1 MDDIRVG
8 LKVTVDEAQK
18 QAVTQTEAMVAGLG
32 AKVAAMS
39 GAATAGIGVV
49 LAGVAGTAAA
59 MIATVGAASKFEDS
73 FAGIKKT
80 VNATDVEFEKLAG
93 NIRRMAVDIPIA
105 TSQLNA
111 IGEFAGIHEI

>member
-1 MDDIRVG
+1 MSQMDDIRVG

-80 VNATDVEFEKLAG
+80 VNATDVEFQNMNNG
-93 NIRRMAVDIPIA
+93 NLISGLIYPFFELEGDSI
-105 TSQLNA
+105 TF
-111 IGEFAGIHEI
+111 E